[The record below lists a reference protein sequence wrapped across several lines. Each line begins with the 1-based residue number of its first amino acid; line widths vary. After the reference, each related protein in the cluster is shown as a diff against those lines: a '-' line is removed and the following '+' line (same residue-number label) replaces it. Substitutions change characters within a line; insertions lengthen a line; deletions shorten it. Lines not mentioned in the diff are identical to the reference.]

1 MLDLGD
7 GTAVAF
13 KVESHNHPSAVEPFQ
28 GAATGIGGILRD
40 VIAMGARPIALLDG
54 LWFGEPDFHFQQAV
68 AGIGHYGNCVGVPT
82 VGGQTVFD
90 PAYASNCLVNAMCV
104 GLVDSDRLRSA
115 KASGPGRLVVLYGA
129 TTGRDGIGGASVL
142 ASAEL
147 SEDDADKRPSVQVGD
162 PFTGKKLIEVSLEL
176 VESGLVESLQ
186 DCGAA
191 GLASSLSEMAS
202 EGAGIDVHLDRVPLR
217 EDGMEP
223 WEIMISESQERMVAV
238 VRPEM
243 FDAVRAVCERWEL
256 PCTAI
261 GEVTGSGVLRAFHD
275 DDVVGEIPAAL
286 LTDECPRYEVEQRA
300 EPRPVRRV
308 EPPEFDVTEV
318 IEQYD
323 HLVGSRTVRRPG
335 LDAAVLRLR
344 PSLRGLAVALQGP
357 APGETDGFRAG
368 IQATLSAARNVACA
382 GGEPIGLTDCLN
394 FGNPEKPAI
403 AHELAQAIEGIAQAA
418 EMLGIPVVSG
428 NVSLYNDADGTLDP
442 TDAGRR
448 LRRARPRRAARA
460 RPLAERRHRSPRD
473 VAGRLARGRGGA
485 DPLPLEGRHA
495 SDALPRRRE
504 QRHRG
509 RARRSSRLER
519 RPRGRRRAPGRLR
532 LAARRRDPR
541 LPPRAREPPRL
552 AWLRRDRA
560 GPLAMCGVFGV
571 YAPDRDVARLTYFGL
586 FALQH
591 RGQESAGI
599 AVSEHG
605 RLTALRDLG
614 LVAQVFDE
622 QKLGGLHGQVA
633 IGHNRYS
640 TTGSSQWANA
650 QPLVQHGRARTVALG
665 HNGNLI
671 NVGQLREEL
680 REAGV
685 PLGTTS
691 DSELI
696 AALIANDES
705 PLDEAVANA
714 MRRLEGAYSIV
725 ALSEGRL
732 IAFRDP
738 HGFRPLVIGR
748 IQEDC
753 VFASES
759 CALDLVG
766 AELVREV
773 APGELVI
780 ADADGL
786 HAAQALEQ
794 PDRGGALCI
803 WEFFYLARPD
813 SRLEGIEV
821 HNARVRMGEQLAR
834 EAPVEA
840 DLVLPIP
847 DSGTPAAIGFAR
859 ELGLPFSEGLI
870 KNRYVQRT
878 FIQPDQELRRQGIKL
893 KYHPVAEVA
902 GKRVVAV
909 DDSIVRGNTTREI
922 VRMLFD
928 AGAAEVHLR
937 VSSPPVVGQCF
948 YGIDLADPAEMIAST
963 RSVEEIREHVGAT
976 SLAYLSHDGLVGA
989 TRRPASG
996 LCRACLTG
1004 EYPTEV
1010 PDESAKLRFEA
1021 ARA

>member
-1 MLDLGD
+1 
-7 GTAVAF
+7 
-13 KVESHNHPSAVEPFQ
+13 
-28 GAATGIGGILRD
+28 
-40 VIAMGARPIALLDG
+40 
-54 LWFGEPDFHFQQAV
+54 
-68 AGIGHYGNCVGVPT
+68 
-82 VGGQTVFD
+82 
-90 PAYASNCLVNAMCV
+90 
-104 GLVDSDRLRSA
+104 
-115 KASGPGRLVVLYGA
+115 
-129 TTGRDGIGGASVL
+129 
-142 ASAEL
+142 
-147 SEDDADKRPSVQVGD
+147 
-162 PFTGKKLIEVSLEL
+162 
-176 VESGLVESLQ
+176 
-186 DCGAA
+186 
-191 GLASSLSEMAS
+191 
-202 EGAGIDVHLDRVPLR
+202 
-217 EDGMEP
+217 
-223 WEIMISESQERMVAV
+223 
-238 VRPEM
+238 
-243 FDAVRAVCERWEL
+243 
-256 PCTAI
+256 
-261 GEVTGSGVLRAFHD
+261 
-275 DDVVGEIPAAL
+275 
-286 LTDECPRYEVEQRA
+286 
-300 EPRPVRRV
+300 
-308 EPPEFDVTEV
+308 
-318 IEQYD
+318 
-323 HLVGSRTVRRPG
+323 
-335 LDAAVLRLR
+335 
-344 PSLRGLAVALQGP
+344 
-357 APGETDGFRAG
+357 
-368 IQATLSAARNVACA
+368 
-382 GGEPIGLTDCLN
+382 
-394 FGNPEKPAI
+394 
-403 AHELAQAIEGIAQAA
+403 
-418 EMLGIPVVSG
+418 
-428 NVSLYNDADGTLDP
+428 
-442 TDAGRR
+442 
-448 LRRARPRRAARA
+448 
-460 RPLAERRHRSPRD
+460 
-473 VAGRLARGRGGA
+473 
-485 DPLPLEGRHA
+485 
-495 SDALPRRRE
+495 
-504 QRHRG
+504 
-509 RARRSSRLER
+509 
-519 RPRGRRRAPGRLR
+519 
-532 LAARRRDPR
+532 
-541 LPPRAREPPRL
+541 
-552 AWLRRDRA
+552 
-560 GPLAMCGVFGV
+560 MCGVFGV

-614 LVAQVFDE
+614 LVSQVFDE
-622 QKLGGLHGQVA
+622 QKLGGLRGQVA

-696 AALIANDES
+696 AALIANDEA
-705 PLDEAVANA
+705 PLEEAVANA

-748 IQEDC
+748 IPAAAASGGVFRPGAGGSAGGASSPQDDL
-753 VFASES
+753 VFASET

-773 APGELVI
+773 APGELVL

-786 HAAQALEQ
+786 HATQAL
-794 PDRGGALCI
+794 DLADGGALCI

-813 SRLEGIEV
+813 SRLAGVEV

-834 EAPVEA
+834 ESPVEA

-859 ELGLPFSEGLI
+859 ALGLPFSEGLI

-948 YGIDLADPAEMIAST
+948 YGIDLADPSEMIAST
-963 RSVEEIREHVGAT
+963 RSVEQVREHVGAT
-976 SLAYLSHDGLVGA
+976 SLAYLSHDGLVEA
-989 TRRPASG
+989 TRRPASA

-1004 EYPTEV
+1004 EYPTDV
-1010 PDESAKLRFEA
+1010 PPDAAKLRFEP